1 VEVITMKSRVLVLGA
16 GFGGLELS
24 TLLSEA
30 LGEAADVTVIE
41 KSDAFVFGYSKIDV
55 MFGRETSEAVR
66 LPYRN
71 FVKPGVRFV
80 QETIT
85 AIDPSARRVVSTG
98 GTHEA
103 DFLVVALG
111 ADFDLA
117 ATPGLAE
124 DGNEFY
130 SVAGAS
136 RAREVLSAF
145 SGGPA
150 IVGVSAFPFKC
161 PPAPSECVLMLHHYL
176 VNRGLRAACNITL
189 ITPLSSPMPASADL
203 SRDLIAAFAKAGIR
217 LMLGRSVSALEPDRK
232 TAVLDDGSELSYALY
247 LGIPKHQPP
256 QPVLASGLAENGWV
270 PITVSTMETRFPGV
284 YAIGDLA
291 TTGMPKAGSFA
302 ESAAR
307 AAASS
312 IVAKIKGGEAIPNAG
327 TGSCLVEFGDG
338 RIGWADLD
346 FLTGPKLTSVYHAP
360 SVAGRAH
367 KVEFGASRRA
377 RWFGL

>member
-1 VEVITMKSRVLVLGA
+1 MKSRVLVLGA
-16 GFGGLELS
+16 GFGGMELS

-30 LGEAADVTVIE
+30 LGETADVTVIE
-41 KSDAFVFGYSKIDV
+41 KSDAFIFGYSKIDV
-55 MFGRETSEAVR
+55 MFGRATPEAVR

-85 AIDPSARRVVSTG
+85 AIDPAARRVSTTG

-136 RAREVLSAF
+136 RAREVLFAF
-145 SGGPA
+145 SKGPA
-150 IVGVSAFPFKC
+150 IVGVSSFPFKC
-161 PPAPSECVLMLHHYL
+161 PPAPSECALMLHDYL
-176 VNRGLRAACNITL
+176 TKRGVRGACEITL
-189 ITPLSSPMPASADL
+189 ALPLSSPMPASADL
-203 SRDLIAAFAKAGIR
+203 SRDLVAAFAETGIR
-217 LMLGRSVSALEPDRK
+217 LVLGRSVRALEPGRK
-232 TAVLDDGSELSYALY
+232 TAVLDDGTELPYALY
-247 LGIPKHQPP
+247 LGIPKHQVP

-270 PITVSTMETRFPGV
+270 PITLRTMETHFPDV
-284 YAIGDLA
+284 YAIGDMAA
-291 TTGMPKAGSFA
+291 TGLPKAGSFA

-312 IVAKIKGGEAIPNAG
+312 ILAKLKGGEATPNSG

-346 FLTGPKLTSVYHAP
+346 FLTGPKLTSIYHAP

-367 KVEFGASRRA
+367 KVQFGAMRRA
-377 RWFGL
+377 RWFGF

>member
-1 VEVITMKSRVLVLGA
+1 MKSRVLVLGA
-16 GFGGLELS
+16 GFGGMELS

-30 LGEAADVTVIE
+30 LGETADVTVIE
-41 KSDAFVFGYSKIDV
+41 KSDAFIFGYSKIDV
-55 MFGRETSEAVR
+55 MFGRATPEAVR

-85 AIDPSARRVVSTG
+85 AIDPAARRVSTTG

-111 ADFDLA
+111 TDFDLA

-136 RAREVLSAF
+136 RAREVLPAF
-145 SGGPA
+145 SKGPA
-150 IVGVSAFPFKC
+150 VVGVSGFPFKC
-161 PPAPSECVLMLHHYL
+161 PPAPSECALMLHDYL
-176 VNRGLRAACNITL
+176 TKRGVRGACEITL
-189 ITPLSSPMPASADL
+189 VLPLSSPMPASADL
-203 SRDLIAAFAKAGIR
+203 SRDLVAAFAETGIR
-217 LMLGRSVSALEPDRK
+217 LLLGRSVRTLEPGRK
-232 TAVLDDGSELSYALY
+232 TAVLDDGTELSYALY
-247 LGIPKHQPP
+247 LGIPKHQVP

-270 PITVSTMETRFPGV
+270 PITLRTMETHFPDV
-284 YAIGDLA
+284 YAIGDMAA
-291 TTGMPKAGSFA
+291 TGLPKAGSFA

-312 IVAKIKGGEAIPNAG
+312 ILAKLKGGEATPNSG

-346 FLTGPKLTSVYHAP
+346 FLTGPKLTSIYHAP

-367 KVEFGASRRA
+367 KVQFGAMRRA

>member
-1 VEVITMKSRVLVLGA
+1 MKSRVLVLGA
-16 GFGGLELS
+16 GFGGMELS

-30 LGEAADVTVIE
+30 LGETADVTVIE
-41 KSDAFVFGYSKIDV
+41 KSDAFIFGYSKIDV
-55 MFGRETSEAVR
+55 MFGRATPEAVR

-85 AIDPSARRVVSTG
+85 AIDPAARRVSTTG

-136 RAREVLSAF
+136 RAREVLFAF
-145 SGGPA
+145 SKGPA
-150 IVGVSAFPFKC
+150 VVGVSGFPFKC
-161 PPAPSECVLMLHHYL
+161 PPAPSECALMLHDYL
-176 VNRGLRAACNITL
+176 TKRGVRGACEITL
-189 ITPLSSPMPASADL
+189 VLPLSSPMPASADL
-203 SRDLIAAFAKAGIR
+203 SRDLVAAFAKTGIR
-217 LMLGRSVSALEPDRK
+217 LLLGRSVRTLEPGRR
-232 TAVLDDGSELSYALY
+232 TAVLDDGTELPYALY
-247 LGIPKHQPP
+247 LGIPKHQVP

-270 PITVSTMETRFPGV
+270 PITLRTMETHFPNV
-284 YAIGDLA
+284 YAIGDMAA
-291 TTGMPKAGSFA
+291 TGLPKAGSFA

-312 IVAKIKGGEAIPNAG
+312 ILAKLRGGEATPNSG

-346 FLTGPKLTSVYHAP
+346 FLTGPKLTSIYHAP

-367 KVEFGASRRA
+367 KVQFGAMRRA
-377 RWFGL
+377 RWFGF

>member
-1 VEVITMKSRVLVLGA
+1 MKSRVLVLGA
-16 GFGGLELS
+16 GFGGMELS

-30 LGEAADVTVIE
+30 LGETADVTVIE
-41 KSDAFVFGYSKIDV
+41 KSDAFIFGYSKIDV
-55 MFGRETSEAVR
+55 MFGRATPEAVR

-85 AIDPSARRVVSTG
+85 AIDPAARRVSTTG

-136 RAREVLSAF
+136 RAREVLFAF
-145 SGGPA
+145 SKGPA
-150 IVGVSAFPFKC
+150 IVGVSSFPFKG
-161 PPAPSECVLMLHHYL
+161 PPAPSECALMLHDYL
-176 VNRGLRAACNITL
+176 TKRGVRGACEITL
-189 ITPLSSPMPASADL
+189 VLPLSSPMPASADL
-203 SRDLIAAFAKAGIR
+203 SRDLVAAFAETGIR
-217 LMLGRSVSALEPDRK
+217 LVLGRSVRALEPGRK
-232 TAVLDDGSELSYALY
+232 TAVLDDGTELPYALY
-247 LGIPKHQPP
+247 LGIPKHQVP

-270 PITVSTMETRFPGV
+270 PITLRTMETHFPDV
-284 YAIGDLA
+284 YAIGDMAA
-291 TTGMPKAGSFA
+291 TGLPKAGSFA

-312 IVAKIKGGEAIPNAG
+312 ILAKLKGGEATPNSG

-346 FLTGPKLTSVYHAP
+346 FLTGPKLTSIYHAP

-367 KVEFGASRRA
+367 KVQFGAMRRA
-377 RWFGL
+377 RWFGF

>member
-1 VEVITMKSRVLVLGA
+1 MKSRVLVLGA
-16 GFGGLELS
+16 GFGGMELS

-30 LGEAADVTVIE
+30 LGETADVTVIE
-41 KSDAFVFGYSKIDV
+41 RSDAFIFGHSKIDV
-55 MFGRETSEAVR
+55 MFGRAIPEAVR

-85 AIDPSARRVVSTG
+85 AIDPAARRVSTTG

-117 ATPGLAE
+117 ATPGLAQ

-136 RAREVLSAF
+136 RAREVLPAF
-145 SGGPA
+145 SKGPA
-150 IVGVSAFPFKC
+150 IVGVSGFPFKC
-161 PPAPSECVLMLHHYL
+161 PPAPSECALMLHDYL
-176 VNRGLRAACNITL
+176 TKRGVRGACEITL
-189 ITPLSSPMPASADL
+189 VLPLSSPMPASADL
-203 SRDLIAAFAKAGIR
+203 SRDLVAAFAETGIR
-217 LMLGRSVSALEPDRK
+217 LLLGRSVRALEPGRK
-232 TAVLDDGSELSYALY
+232 TAVLDDGTELPYALY
-247 LGIPKHQPP
+247 LGIPKHQVP

-270 PITVSTMETRFPGV
+270 PITLRTMETHFPDV
-284 YAIGDLA
+284 YAIGDMAA
-291 TTGMPKAGSFA
+291 TGLPKAGSFA

-312 IVAKIKGGEAIPNAG
+312 ILAKLKGGEATPNSG

-346 FLTGPKLTSVYHAP
+346 FLTGPKLTSIYHPP
-360 SVAGRAH
+360 SIAGRAH
-367 KVEFGASRRA
+367 KVQFGAMRSA

>member
-1 VEVITMKSRVLVLGA
+1 MKSRVLVLGA
-16 GFGGLELS
+16 GFGGMELS

-30 LGEAADVTVIE
+30 LGETADVTVIE
-41 KSDAFVFGYSKIDV
+41 KSDAFIFGYSKIDV
-55 MFGRETSEAVR
+55 MFGRETPEAVR

-85 AIDPSARRVVSTG
+85 AIDPAARRVSTTG
-98 GTHEA
+98 ATHEA

-136 RAREVLSAF
+136 RAREVLPAF
-145 SGGPA
+145 SKGPA
-150 IVGVSAFPFKC
+150 IVGVSGFPFKC
-161 PPAPSECVLMLHHYL
+161 PPAPSECALMLQDYL
-176 VNRGLRAACNITL
+176 TKRGVRRACEITL
-189 ITPLSSPMPASADL
+189 VLPLSSPMPASADL
-203 SRDLIAAFAKAGIR
+203 SRDLVAAFAETGIR
-217 LMLGRSVSALEPDRK
+217 LLLGRSIRALEPGRK
-232 TAVLDDGSELSYALY
+232 TAVLDDGTELPYALY
-247 LGIPKHQPP
+247 LGIPKHLVP

-270 PITVSTMETRFPGV
+270 PITLRTMETRFPDV
-284 YAIGDLA
+284 YAIGDGAA
-291 TTGMPKAGSFA
+291 TGLPKAGSFA

-307 AAASS
+307 AVASS
-312 IVAKIKGGEAIPNAG
+312 ILAKLKGGEATPNSG
-327 TGSCLVEFGDG
+327 TGSCLVEFGDD

-346 FLTGPKLTSVYHAP
+346 FLTGPKLTSIYHAP

-367 KVEFGASRRA
+367 KVQFGATRRA

>member
-1 VEVITMKSRVLVLGA
+1 MITMKSRVLVLGA
-16 GFGGLELS
+16 GFGGMELS

-41 KSDAFVFGYSKIDV
+41 KSDAFIFGYSKIDV
-55 MFGRETSEAVR
+55 LFGRETPEAVR
-66 LPYRN
+66 LPYGK
-71 FVKPGVRFV
+71 FVKPGVRFL

-85 AIDPSARRVVSTG
+85 AIDPEARRVATTG
-98 GTHEA
+98 GNHEA

-111 ADFDLA
+111 ADFDRP

-130 SVAGAS
+130 SVAGAN
-136 RAREVLSAF
+136 RAREVLSGF
-145 SGGPA
+145 TGGPA

-161 PPAPSECVLMLHHYL
+161 PPAPSECALMLHHYL
-176 VNRGLRAACNITL
+176 MKRGVRGACTITL
-189 ITPLSSPMPASADL
+189 VTPLSSPMPASTEL
-203 SRDLIAAFAKAGIR
+203 SRDLVAAFEEAGIR
-217 LMLGRSVSALEPDRK
+217 LLLGRSVKALEPGRK
-232 TAVLDDGSELSYALY
+232 TAVLDDGTELPYALY
-247 LGIPKHQPP
+247 LGIPRHQLP

-270 PITVSTMETRFPGV
+270 PITLGTMETRFPDV

-291 TTGMPKAGSFA
+291 NTGMPKAGSFA

-312 IVAKIKGGEAIPNAG
+312 ILAKLKGGEATPNAG

-338 RIGWADLD
+338 RIGWANLD
-346 FLTGPKLTSVYHAP
+346 FLTGPKLTSIYHAP
-360 SVAGRAH
+360 SVEGRAH